1 MSRSYEQQSLAV
13 NDIFPPLLDTDD
25 NDSCYADDVG
35 DQSCDEH
42 ELQFGLLE
50 D

>member
-1 MSRSYEQQSLAV
+1 MFRSYEQQSLAV

-35 DQSCDEH
+35 DD
-42 ELQFGLLE
+42 ELQFGLME